1 MTDRER
7 KLRSSDE
14 REAERASTDAP
25 IRAPDPVQR
34 LAAAIGNRAFSGFAT
49 EAAGVL
55 PDGTAHPDVE
65 HAIAR
70 MRGSGS
76 PLDSGTK
83 ERVGPALG
91 DSFDD
96 VRVHTDHSADTLAK
110 SVSARAFATGAD
122 VFFAQGEYQPSTGS
136 GESLLAH
143 ELSHVAQQR
152 GAPTSG
158 PMVVSEPGD
167 ALEIEAE
174 AAANEL
180 TD

>member
-1 MTDRER
+1 MTDKAHDREFFGEPEV
-7 KLRSSDE
+7 KQ
-14 REAERASTDAP
+14 ASKDAP
-25 IRAPDPVQR
+25 DRLPDPVER
-34 LAAAIGNRAFSGFAT
+34 LASAVGNRSFAGFAT
-49 EAAGVL
+49 DGAGIL

-65 HAIAR
+65 QAIAR

-76 PLDSGTK
+76 PLDRGTK

-96 VRVHTDHSADTLAK
+96 VRVHTDQSADALAK
-110 SVSARAFATGAD
+110 SVSARAFATGSD
-122 VFFAQGEYQPSTGS
+122 VFFAQGEYQPSTES

>member
-1 MTDRER
+1 MTGNVHDPQREH
-7 KLRSSDE
+7 
-14 REAERASTDAP
+14 EAEFEQAS
-25 IRAPDPVQR
+25 QR
-34 LAAAIGNRAFSGFAT
+34 TPEPAHDSIEGLASAMGNRAFAT
-49 EAAGVL
+49 VVNGGGGIL

-76 PLDSGTK
+76 PLDIGTK

-96 VRVHTDHSADTLAK
+96 VRVHTDQSADALAK
-110 SVSARAFATGAD
+110 SVSARAFATGSD

-143 ELSHVAQQR
+143 ELSHVVQQR

-167 ALEIEAE
+167 ALENEAE